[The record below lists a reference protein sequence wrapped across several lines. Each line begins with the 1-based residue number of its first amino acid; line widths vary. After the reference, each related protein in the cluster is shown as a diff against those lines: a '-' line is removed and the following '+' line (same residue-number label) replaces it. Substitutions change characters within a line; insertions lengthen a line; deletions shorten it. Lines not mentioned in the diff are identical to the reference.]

1 MRKLSTILTLCC
13 CFLLNAHAINVD
25 DNETGVTRTERENYR
40 FEVSFGPDS
49 EGYIGRIFV
58 KAYTPQSDEPAM
70 EFERDLVER
79 LAEAPSPEEA
89 ARWVN
94 DTTDINFDGIPD
106 LMVYIGLNAV
116 GRVSEYYDGFVWD
129 DEEKCFAMVLDF
141 DLISNP
147 VIHPDTKTITST
159 ARTDAVEITTWTYA
173 WIDGHLEII
182 DETTSTFGDE

>member
-25 DNETGVTRTERENYR
+25 DNETGVTRENYR

-173 WIDGHLEII
+173 WVDGYLEVI